1 MRHGSDSPY
10 GRRNDS
16 HCVTKGPLLT
26 KIIVAATAI
35 YGHVAPM
42 LTISQDLLARGHEV
56 VFLTGSAFAADV
68 ERSGAAFEA
77 LEGAADIDAAIFASP
92 DRLAVEGHER
102 LEWDLRH
109 YVVGAVADQWRS
121 LQRVLAQPGNGDAVV
136 LLESAFWG
144 AAPGLAG
151 APGHAPRGYAV
162 VGVVPLTLTSVD
174 LAPFGSGLPPA
185 RNDADRTAYAE
196 ANAALKH
203 GLFARVQEI
212 FVEAMRDAGVR
223 GEVPYFYDAIALLAP
238 HYMQLSIKE
247 LSYEPSDLPSTI
259 SFIGTL
265 PAAVTRSELPDW
277 WADVL
282 DADRVVAVSQGTM
295 ANLDLTELIQP
306 TLDGLDELDVL
317 VVATTGSE
325 DHVERV
331 PANARIARFVPF
343 ADLLPHVDVLVTN
356 GGFGGTQQ
364 ALRAGVPMVLAGM
377 SEDKAEG
384 NARTSHTGAAI
395 NLATQRPTSGQ
406 VRDAVQTV
414 LDDPS
419 YRDRA
424 QQLQRAFTESDP
436 LETIVTTVA
445 NLASVPMS
453 A

>member
-1 MRHGSDSPY
+1 M
-10 GRRNDS
+10 
-16 HCVTKGPLLT
+16 T

-42 LTISQDLLARGHEV
+42 LTITEDLLARGHEV

-68 ERSGAAFEA
+68 ERTGAVFEP
-77 LEGAADIDAAIFASP
+77 LEGAADIDAALFASP
-92 DRLAVEGHER
+92 ERLAVEGHER

-121 LQRVLAQPGNGDAVV
+121 LQRVLAQPGNTDAVV

-151 APGHAPRGYAV
+151 APGPAPRGYAV

-196 ANAALKH
+196 ANAALEH

-212 FVEAMRDAGVR
+212 FVAAMRDAGVQ
-223 GEVPYFYDAIALLAP
+223 GDVPYFYDAVALSAP
-238 HYMQLSIKE
+238 RYMQLSIKE

-259 SFIGTL
+259 SFIGAL
-265 PAAVTRSELPDW
+265 PAAATRSELPAW
-277 WADVL
+277 WPDVL
-282 DADRVVAVSQGTM
+282 RADRVVAVSQGTM

-306 TLDGLDELDVL
+306 TLDALDALDVL

-325 DHVERV
+325 ADVARV
-331 PANARIARFVPF
+331 PSNARVARFVPF

-395 NLATQRPTSGQ
+395 DLATQRPSSAQ
-406 VRDAVQTV
+406 IRDAVQTV

-419 YRDRA
+419 YRARA
-424 QQLQRAFTESDP
+424 RDLQRSFAEADP
-436 LETIVTTVA
+436 LTAIAAAVA
-445 NLASVPMS
+445 ELASADDPRG
-453 A
+453 

>member
-1 MRHGSDSPY
+1 M
-10 GRRNDS
+10 
-16 HCVTKGPLLT
+16 T

-35 YGHVAPM
+35 YGHVAPV
-42 LTISQDLLARGHEV
+42 LTITEDLLARGHEV
-56 VFLTGSAFAADV
+56 VVLTGTAFADAV
-68 ERSGAAFEA
+68 TRTGAAFEP

-109 YVVGAVADQWRS
+109 YVVGTVADQWRS
-121 LQRVLAQPGNGDAVV
+121 LQRVLALPGNDDAVV

-151 APGHAPRGYAV
+151 APGVAPRGYAV

-185 RNDADRTAYAE
+185 RTDAERAAYAE
-196 ANAALKH
+196 ANAALEH
-203 GLFARVQEI
+203 GLFAGVQAM
-212 FVEAMRDAGVR
+212 FVDAMRGAGVD
-223 GEVPYFYDAIALLAP
+223 GDVPYFYDAVPLLAQ
-238 HYMQLSIKE
+238 HYMQLSIRE

-265 PAAVTRSELPDW
+265 PVAATPSELPDW
-277 WADVL
+277 WSDVL

-295 ANLDLTELIQP
+295 ANTDLSELIQP
-306 TLDGLDELDVL
+306 TLDALADLDVL

-325 DHVERV
+325 AVVDSV
-331 PANARIARFVPF
+331 PANARVARFVPF

-364 ALRAGVPMVLAGM
+364 ALRAGVPMVLAGL

-395 NLATQRPTSGQ
+395 DLRTQRPTPGQ
-406 VRDAVQTV
+406 LRDAVRSV

-424 QQLQRAFTESDP
+424 RALQRTFAESDP
-436 LETIVTTVA
+436 LGTIAATVEE
-445 NLASVPMS
+445 LASRVRADRS
-453 A
+453 ATSIRT